1 MRRYTTVLVGCGP
14 RGGMQAQA
22 VQANPAHFELVA
34 VCDRDAPRLRTL
46 AAQCGAAHTYTDA
59 EAMLAAERP
68 EVLCF
73 ATPPAVRLPLVELGV
88 TYGVKAV
95 ALEKPLALSLAEAK
109 AILDLCTA
117 AQVKLIV
124 CHQWKYHTH
133 WQQVWELV
141 QSGMIGDI
149 QLIHATS
156 RPSMLR
162 VGTHLVDTMLWL
174 NGGHRGAWVIGQVHG
189 TTTYQE
195 DHPCPDYVMGVIQFA
210 NGVRGLLECGT
221 LAPQRLTDDDF
232 WSDSTVVVYGTRGAV
247 TCAGDGWRVVSTAS
261 GETIR
266 AGPCD
271 PTPQEPRWLHDLAVW
286 LDHPAQGHPCHGGI
300 AYHGFELL
308 MGLALSSLE
317 RRQIVMPIQPLPSEP
332 ELARLAHLLP
342 ELA

>member
-1 MRRYTTVLVGCGP
+1 
-14 RGGMQAQA
+14 MQVQA

-34 VCDRDAPRLRTL
+34 VCDLNPQRLETL
-46 AAQCGAAHTYTDA
+46 AAQCGITHVYTDA

-88 TYGVKAV
+88 RYEVKAM
-95 ALEKPLALSLAEAK
+95 ALEKPMALSLTEAK
-109 AILDLCTA
+109 TILDLCTA

-124 CHQWKYHTH
+124 CHQWKYQTH

-141 QSGMIGDI
+141 QSGTIGDI
-149 QLIHATS
+149 RLIHATS

-195 DHPCPDYVMGVIQFA
+195 DHPCPDHVMGVIQFA

-232 WSDSTVVVYGTRGAV
+232 WSDSTVTVYGTRGIV
-247 TCAGDGWRVVSTAS
+247 TCAGDGWQAVHPAS
-261 GETIR
+261 GETIL

-271 PTPQEPRWLHDLAVW
+271 PTPQEPRWLRDLAIW
-286 LDHPAQGHPCHGGI
+286 LDHPAQEHPCHGAV

-317 RRQIVMPIQPLPSEP
+317 RRQITMPIQPLPSEP

-342 ELA
+342 EIA

>member
-1 MRRYTTVLVGCGP
+1 
-14 RGGMQAQA
+14 MQAQA
-22 VQANPAHFELVA
+22 VQANPAHFKLVA
-34 VCDRDAPRLRTL
+34 VCDLDPQRLETL
-46 AAQCGAAHTYTDA
+46 AAQCGVTHVYTDA

-88 TYGVKAV
+88 AYGVKAM
-95 ALEKPLALSLAEAK
+95 ALEKPMALSLTEAK
-109 AILDLCTA
+109 TILDLCTA
-117 AQVKLIV
+117 AQVKMIV
-124 CHQWKYHTH
+124 CHQWKYQTH

-149 QLIHATS
+149 RLIHATS

-189 TTTYQE
+189 TAAYQE
-195 DHPCPDYVMGVIQFA
+195 DHPCPDYVMGLIQFA

-221 LAPQRLTDDDF
+221 LAPQRLADDDF
-232 WSDSTVVVYGTRGAV
+232 WSDSAVIVYGTQGTV
-247 TCAGDGWRVVSTAS
+247 TCAGDGWRAVSTAS
-261 GETIR
+261 GRTMVT
-266 AGPCD
+266 GPCD
-271 PTPQEPRWLHDLAVW
+271 PTPQEPRWLRELATW
-286 LDHPAQGHPCHGGI
+286 LDHPAQAHPCRGAV

-308 MGLALSSLE
+308 MGVALSSLE
-317 RRQIVMPIQPLPSEP
+317 RRQITMPIQPIPTEP
-332 ELARLAHLLP
+332 ELTRLAYLLP